1 MDGSFPA
8 ASIQANAPL
17 PSAQGD
23 SIPKE
28 RFDLDFWDLTVVI
41 FRRWKVSLPLLLVAI
56 GATAFV
62 AVTIKPD
69 YTMTSYVQLI
79 PAKVSPTDNPI
90 SASVR
95 NPWNQL
101 GLNTIAQAAIYST
114 QDQKFLD
121 SLKAAHHT
129 DNFTLTMNYPNPIVT
144 VQVVAPTSADARLTT
159 DLVVTRL
166 RDSVESLQKQAGVQ
180 DQDIIA
186 TQRLDQGENL
196 EAAGGKAKRAMAA
209 VAAAGLLVM
218 AGGALAFDAL
228 ARRRSRRR
236 HEREEAQSPPQ
247 ETAATGTIN
256 GTEPKL
262 SAEPAEP
269 ASEPQNS
276 RKTIVIAEN
285 GATRPVSGVG
295 AVRSTAR
302 AGTAIVV
309 RPTASVVKRSSPIK
323 SARSPDAATYVS
335 MNAQGKADD
344 ADHNHVM
351 PATNGDAAVM
361 PADVQV
367 VLQPTWVDG
376 KNGKRP

>member
-1 MDGSFPA
+1 
-8 ASIQANAPL
+8 
-17 PSAQGD
+17 
-23 SIPKE
+23 
-28 RFDLDFWDLTVVI
+28 LDFWDLTVVI
-41 FRRWKVSLPLLLVAI
+41 FRRWKVSLPLLLLAI

-62 AVTIKPD
+62 AVTAKPD
-69 YTMTSYVQLI
+69 YSMTSYVQLI
-79 PAKVSPTDNPI
+79 PAKVSPTDNPV
-90 SASVR
+90 SASLR

-121 SLKAAHHT
+121 SLKATHHT

-180 DQDIIA
+180 DQDVIA

-196 EAAGGKAKRAMAA
+196 EALGGKVKRAMAA
-209 VAAAGLLVM
+209 LAAAGLLVM

-236 HEREEAQSPPQ
+236 HEREKAESPPQ
-247 ETAATGTIN
+247 EPAATGTN
-256 GTEPKL
+256 NRTEPKL
-262 SAEPAEP
+262 SAEPVEP
-269 ASEPQNS
+269 AGEPKS
-276 RKTIVIAEN
+276 GPETTVIAEN
-285 GATRPVSGVG
+285 GAARPVSGVRADG
-295 AVRSTAR
+295 STAGV
-302 AGTAIVV
+302 GTAIVV

-323 SARSPDAATYVS
+323 SARPPEAATYVS
-335 MNAQGKADD
+335 VNAQGNADD
-344 ADHNHVM
+344 ADHKPVV
-351 PATNGDAAVM
+351 PVTNGDAAAM

-367 VLQPTWVDG
+367 VLQPKWVDG

>member
-1 MDGSFPA
+1 
-8 ASIQANAPL
+8 
-17 PSAQGD
+17 
-23 SIPKE
+23 
-28 RFDLDFWDLTVVI
+28 LDFWDLTVVI
-41 FRRWKVSLPLLLVAI
+41 FRRWKVSLPLLLLAV
-56 GATAFV
+56 GGTAFV
-62 AVTIKPD
+62 ALTAKPD

-79 PAKVSPTDNPI
+79 PAKVSPTDNPV

-166 RDSVESLQKQAGVQ
+166 RGSVQSLQKQAGVQ

-196 EAAGGKAKRAMAA
+196 EASDGKVKRAMVA

-247 ETAATGTIN
+247 VTTTTGTIN
-256 GTEPKL
+256 GREPKL
-262 SAEPAEP
+262 SAEPDEP
-269 ASEPQNS
+269 AGEPQS
-276 RKTIVIAEN
+276 SPETIVIAEN
-285 GATRPVSGVG
+285 GAPRPTLEAEAAGSSV
-295 AVRSTAR
+295 R

-309 RPTASVVKRSSPIK
+309 RPTASVVKRSSPMK
-323 SARSPDAATYVS
+323 SAHPPEAATYVS

-344 ADHNHVM
+344 AEYSTVT
-351 PATNGDAAVM
+351 PAANGDAAAM

-367 VLQPTWVDG
+367 VLQPKWVDG
-376 KNGKRP
+376 MNGKRP

>member
-1 MDGSFPA
+1 
-8 ASIQANAPL
+8 
-17 PSAQGD
+17 
-23 SIPKE
+23 
-28 RFDLDFWDLTVVI
+28 LDFWDLTVVI
-41 FRRWKVSLPLLLVAI
+41 FRRWKVSLPLLLLAI

-62 AVTIKPD
+62 SVTAKPD

-79 PAKVSPTDNPI
+79 PAKVAPTDNPV

-121 SLKAAHHT
+121 SLKAADHT
-129 DNFTLTMNYPNPIVT
+129 ENFTLTMNYPNPIVT

-166 RDSVESLQKQAGVQ
+166 RGSVESLQKQAGVQ

-196 EAAGGKAKRAMAA
+196 EALGGKVKRAMAA

-218 AGGALAFDAL
+218 TGGALAFDAL
-228 ARRRSRRR
+228 ARRRARRR
-236 HEREEAQSPPQ
+236 HERQEAESPPQ
-247 ETAATGTIN
+247 EPAATGTIN
-256 GTEPKL
+256 GTEPEL
-262 SAEPAEP
+262 SAESVEPAAEP
-269 ASEPQNS
+269 QGRPETAA
-276 RKTIVIAEN
+276 VAEN
-285 GATRPVSGVG
+285 GAARPVSGAGV
-295 AVRSTAR
+295 VPPTAQ

-309 RPTASVVKRSSPIK
+309 RPTASVVKRSSAVK
-323 SARSPDAATYVS
+323 SMRPPEAATYVS
-335 MNAQGKADD
+335 MNAQGKAND
-344 ADHNHVM
+344 ADHNPVM
-351 PATNGDAAVM
+351 PGTNGDATVL

-367 VLQPTWVDG
+367 VLQPKWVDG

>member
-1 MDGSFPA
+1 M
-8 ASIQANAPL
+8 QL
-17 PSAQGD
+17 TTAQGD

-28 RFDLDFWDLTVVI
+28 RFELDFWDLTVVI
-41 FRRWKVSLPLLLVAI
+41 FRRWKVSLPLLLLAI

-62 AVTIKPD
+62 AVTAKPD

-79 PAKVSPTDNPI
+79 PAKVSPTDNPV

-121 SLKAAHHT
+121 FLKAAHHT

-166 RDSVESLQKQAGVQ
+166 RGSVESLQRQAGVQ

-196 EAAGGKAKRAMAA
+196 EAAGGKVKRAMAA
-209 VAAAGLLVM
+209 VAAAGLLIM

-236 HEREEAQSPPQ
+236 REREEAESPPQ
-247 ETAATGTIN
+247 ESVATRTVN
-256 GTEPKL
+256 GTEPKFA
-262 SAEPAEP
+262 AEPVQP
-269 ASEPQNS
+269 AGEPQS
-276 RKTIVIAEN
+276 SPEAIVITEN
-285 GATRPVSGVG
+285 GGARPVSGVR
-295 AVRSTAR
+295 AVGSTAR

-309 RPTASVVKRSSPIK
+309 RPTASVVKRSSPNK
-323 SARSPDAATYVS
+323 SARPPEAATYVS
-335 MNAQGKADD
+335 MNAQSDADD
-344 ADHNHVM
+344 ADHKPVM
-351 PATNGDAAVM
+351 PATNGDAAAM

-367 VLQPTWVDG
+367 VLQSKRVDG
-376 KNGKRP
+376 KNGKRA

>member
-1 MDGSFPA
+1 M
-8 ASIQANAPL
+8 
-17 PSAQGD
+17 
-23 SIPKE
+23 
-28 RFDLDFWDLTVVI
+28 VI
-41 FRRWKVSLPLLLVAI
+41 FRRWKVSLPLLLLAV
-56 GATAFV
+56 GATAFI
-62 AVTIKPD
+62 AVTAKPD

-79 PAKVSPTDNPI
+79 PAKVAPTDDPI

-121 SLKAAHHT
+121 SLKAAKHT
-129 DNFTLTMNYPNPIVT
+129 ENFTLTMNYPNPIVT

-166 RDSVESLQKQAGVQ
+166 RDSVQSLQKQAGVQ

-196 EAAGGKAKRAMAA
+196 EAAGGKVKRAVVA

-236 HEREEAQSPPQ
+236 HEREEAESLPQ

-262 SAEPAEP
+262 SAAPDEPA
-269 ASEPQNS
+269 AEPQS
-276 RKTIVIAEN
+276 SLETIAEN
-285 GATRPVSGVG
+285 GAARPVSGAG

-302 AGTAIVV
+302 AGTVIVV

-323 SARSPDAATYVS
+323 SARPPEAATYVS

-344 ADHNHVM
+344 ADHNPVM

-361 PADVQV
+361 SADVQV
-367 VLQPTWVDG
+367 VLQPKWVDG
-376 KNGKRP
+376 KNGKRS